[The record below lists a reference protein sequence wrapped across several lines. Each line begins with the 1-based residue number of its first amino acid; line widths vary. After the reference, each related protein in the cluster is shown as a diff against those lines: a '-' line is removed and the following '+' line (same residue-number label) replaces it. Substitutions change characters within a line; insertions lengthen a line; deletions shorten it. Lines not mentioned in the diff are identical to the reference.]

1 MDLQLTMSVID
12 IIFICFIGSGLT
24 LTLITIRQRKANK
37 YLQDLSSAT
46 KIVTKNEY
54 SEIGI
59 AMRAG
64 EYLVKCP
71 DCAEFIKLEANVCK
85 NCNRDVSTFTH
96 TKREELANLS
106 ELKSL
111 ARESKDA
118 ANKSTGI
125 RVAVVFL
132 VVLGS
137 YLLFNFVSTAI
148 SNNKTENSVADR
160 TSSIDA
166 EYSKWSSAVTRCG
179 YAFRIDKDYV
189 GDSPL
194 ENLYVGTQFPIKEMK
209 TFWTTDQG
217 KALDCFS
224 SAIYGLKLSAYFSV
238 NDTDALTFKDRW
250 LYDAVFS
257 DASIKG
263 ETGQKN
269 TFYNA
274 DLTQSAEYSVYT
286 ISLYW
291 NVSGL

>member
-1 MDLQLTMSVID
+1 
-12 IIFICFIGSGLT
+12 
-24 LTLITIRQRKANK
+24 
-37 YLQDLSSAT
+37 
-46 KIVTKNEY
+46 
-54 SEIGI
+54 
-59 AMRAG
+59 
-64 EYLVKCP
+64 
-71 DCAEFIKLEANVCK
+71 
-85 NCNRDVSTFTH
+85 
-96 TKREELANLS
+96 
-106 ELKSL
+106 
-111 ARESKDA
+111 
-118 ANKSTGI
+118 
-125 RVAVVFL
+125 
-132 VVLGS
+132 
-137 YLLFNFVSTAI
+137 LFNFVSTAI